1 MKKLWKQRMEP
12 FSIWGNLYFCGS
24 VPSSCHI
31 IDTGEGLI
39 LIDPGLP
46 ETFYL
51 VVQSLWELG
60 FEPKQV
66 RAILHT
72 HGHYDHT
79 GAVYAVHEET
89 GAPVYMNALDA
100 GTAVAFDSYTFTPP
114 EGTIFYKEGDEV
126 KVGNLTFRVME
137 TPGHTPGGVTLI
149 CGDALFTGDTLFAG
163 SCGRTDFAGGSMEV
177 ELQSLAKIAALP
189 GDYEVYP
196 GHMDCSTLE
205 TERRFNP
212 YLTALQNRG
221 Q

>member
-1 MKKLWKQRMEP
+1 MKID
-12 FSIWGNLYFCGS
+12 SIQVGPIMTNCYLLCDDAAG
-24 VPSSCHI
+24 VCCV
-31 IDTGEGLI
+31 
-39 LIDPGLP
+39 IDPGDEP
-46 ETFYL
+46 ARVEQM
-51 VVQSLWELG
+51 VQRSGCEL
-60 FEPKQV
+60 
-66 RAILHT
+66 RYILLT
-72 HGHYDHT
+72 HGHFDHCT
-79 GAVYAVHEET
+79 GVAGMLERHPEL
-89 GAPVYMNALDA
+89 PVYICEKDVTDGVGSEMQFARLPEKNQRYYKDGDTLTLGAL
-100 GTAVAFDSYTFTPP
+100 
-114 EGTIFYKEGDEV
+114 TISV
-126 KVGNLTFRVME
+126 LE